1 LSETGFFS
9 RSAVAVAP
17 DLIGCRLEFQGC
29 GGIIVETEAYTRD
42 DPASHSFGGQTA
54 RNSAM
59 FGAAATAYVYRS
71 YGIHWCMN
79 IVCSEGS
86 AVLIR
91 ALQPLTGIPEM
102 QIRRARKD
110 LRHLCS
116 GPGKLTQALGITGTA
131 DGIPISQPPFQF
143 LAATNEVPVA
153 CSARIGITRAQDR
166 LWRFCLADSA
176 FVSGKRLTP

>member
-1 LSETGFFS
+1 MSETGFFS

-17 DLIGCRLEFQGC
+17 ALIGCILEYEGC
-29 GGIIVETEAYTRD
+29 GGLIVETEAYTRD

-54 RNSAM
+54 RNSSM

-91 ALQPLTGIPEM
+91 ALQPLTGIAM
-102 QIRRARKD
+102 MRIRRARTD
-110 LRHLCS
+110 VRHLCS
-116 GPGKLTQALGITGTA
+116 GPGKLTQALGITGKS
-131 DGIPISQPPFQF
+131 DGKPISQPPFQF
-143 LAATNEVPVA
+143 QTASDRLTVI
-153 CSARIGITRAQDR
+153 SGTRIGITRAQDR
-166 LWRFCLADSA
+166 RWRFCLAHSA